1 MTDNI
6 DETAELELTL
16 EEVKEAYMEGLKS
29 SWTSVVDL
37 LSKADNMRI
46 SGKTLKEWHKQF
58 NIQIP
63 PNPSIEVTYE
73 LLSKTNAYITNSGF
87 HLNSAQ
93 SVRDRLNAQL
103 KAHKAKIFTSIKKAQ
118 KISNEQASLQT
129 EVELEDL
136 NNQVMLANYVV
147 TFWENL
153 GRSLISTRK
162 MLEVINFSLN
172 NELKSK
178 NRFSNNSNNLDES
191 ESFITEEDDNT
202 HEISSSNTDLH
213 NDLLW

>member
-29 SWTSVVDL
+29 SWTAVVDL

-191 ESFITEEDDNT
+191 ESFITEEDNNRY
-202 HEISSSNTDLH
+202 EISSSNADLH